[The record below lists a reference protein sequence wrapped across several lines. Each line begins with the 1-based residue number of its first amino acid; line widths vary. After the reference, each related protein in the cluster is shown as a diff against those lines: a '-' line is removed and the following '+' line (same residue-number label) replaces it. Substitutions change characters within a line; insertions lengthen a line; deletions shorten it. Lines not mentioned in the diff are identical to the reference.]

1 MRKAKEYDNKRK
13 IAHHYYVE
21 KNYTAKQVAEML
33 DITPKTVGEW
43 VRKYAWKQER
53 QAREISV
60 RSREGNRDQVLS
72 DLATDRRRIREL
84 IMEQEASPQPDRELI
99 RELRKQISR
108 IDDAVSKW
116 NKARIT
122 AQKDER
128 VPLDI
133 YLQVMDNIFDSLRLF
148 DMELYTRTLDF
159 QEQHIY
165 QISNNK

>member
-1 MRKAKEYDNKRK
+1 M
-13 IAHHYYVE
+13 
-21 KNYTAKQVAEML
+21 
-33 DITPKTVGEW
+33 
-43 VRKYAWKQER
+43 
-53 QAREISV
+53 
-60 RSREGNRDQVLS
+60 
-72 DLATDRRRIREL
+72 
-84 IMEQEASPQPDRELI
+84 
-99 RELRKQISR
+99 
-108 IDDAVSKW
+108 SKW